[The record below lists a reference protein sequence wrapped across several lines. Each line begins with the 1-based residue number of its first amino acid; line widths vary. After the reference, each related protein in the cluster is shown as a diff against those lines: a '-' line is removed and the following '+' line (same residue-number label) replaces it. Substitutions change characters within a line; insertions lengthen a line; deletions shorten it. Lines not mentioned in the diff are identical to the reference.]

1 MGLLLVI
8 KFYNKTMA
16 TYLKIKPYSVLN
28 DQGYGFANAI
38 YWVVSELYR
47 GDENAKLFCNL
58 VNVSIRQIPDENG
71 VLQDIEFISPS
82 LMDFQMDITKEMLDA
97 WGPDSIID
105 DFVLSY
111 DSNFEK
117 E

>member
-1 MGLLLVI
+1 M
-8 KFYNKTMA
+8 T
-16 TYLKIKPYSVLN
+16 TYLKIKPYIVPN

-38 YWVVSELYR
+38 YWVVPELYR
-47 GDENAKLFCNL
+47 GDESAQLFCNL

-82 LMDFQMDITKEMLDA
+82 LMNFQMEITQELLDA

-105 DFVLSY
+105 DFVLTYSP
-111 DSNFEK
+111 DFER

>member
-1 MGLLLVI
+1 
-8 KFYNKTMA
+8 MA
-16 TYLKIKPYSVLN
+16 TYLKIKPYSVPN

-38 YWVVSELYR
+38 YWVVPEINR
-47 GDENAKLFCNL
+47 GDESAILFCNL
-58 VNVSIRQIPDENG
+58 VNTTIRQIPDENG

-82 LMDFQMDITKEMLDA
+82 LMQFQMEITQEILDA
-97 WGPDSIID
+97 WGPDSVID

-111 DSNFEK
+111 DSNFER

>member
-1 MGLLLVI
+1 
-8 KFYNKTMA
+8 
-16 TYLKIKPYSVLN
+16 
-28 DQGYGFANAI
+28 
-38 YWVVSELYR
+38 LYR
-47 GDENAKLFCNL
+47 GDDSANLFCNL

-71 VLQDIEFISPS
+71 ILQDIEFISPS
-82 LMDFQMDITKEMLDA
+82 LMDFQMTVSKEMLNT
-97 WGPDSIID
+97 WGPDTIID

>member
-1 MGLLLVI
+1 M
-8 KFYNKTMA
+8 
-16 TYLKIKPYSVLN
+16 
-28 DQGYGFANAI
+28 
-38 YWVVSELYR
+38 YR
-47 GDENAKLFCNL
+47 GDDSANLFCNL

-71 VLQDIEFISPS
+71 ILQDIEFISPS
-82 LMDFQMDITKEMLDA
+82 LMDFQMTVSKEMLNT
-97 WGPDSIID
+97 WGPDTIID

>member
-1 MGLLLVI
+1 
-8 KFYNKTMA
+8 MA
-16 TYLKIKPYSVLN
+16 TYLKIKPYSVSN

-47 GDENAKLFCNL
+47 GDVETNLLCNL

-71 VLQDIEFISPS
+71 VLKDIEFISPS
-82 LMDFQMDITKEMLDA
+82 LMNFQMIITQEILDS
-97 WGPDSIID
+97 WGPDSVID
-105 DFVLSY
+105 DLVLTYSPE
-111 DSNFEK
+111 FER